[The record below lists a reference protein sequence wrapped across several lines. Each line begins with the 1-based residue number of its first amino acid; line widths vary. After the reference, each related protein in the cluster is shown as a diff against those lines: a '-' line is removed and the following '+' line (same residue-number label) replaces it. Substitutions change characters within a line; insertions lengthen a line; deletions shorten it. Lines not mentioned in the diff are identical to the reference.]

1 MKELNI
7 YCVDEIIKIGQMFKD
22 QGYELQGLYI
32 KDSEDLKIT
41 KKVLNFH
48 ASDMVYSEG
57 KTTAF
62 CMVDNDEKIQL
73 LWFQLIS
80 YQRDKFTH
88 WKLIKE
94 TTEYS

>member
-22 QGYELQGLYI
+22 QGYDFQSLFI
-32 KDSEDLKIT
+32 KDSDLKVS

-48 ASDMVYSEG
+48 DSDMVYSEG
-57 KTTAF
+57 KTIAF
-62 CMVDNDEKIQL
+62 CMVDNDKKIQL

-80 YQRDKFTH
+80 YQRDKFES

-94 TTEYS
+94 TSEFN

>member
-48 ASDMVYSEG
+48 ESDMVYSEG

-80 YQRDKFTH
+80 YQRDKFSN